1 MERGGGSQPT
11 FPVFGDDPHCVLPLP
26 ALAKSSDWVDQ
37 FRVKFLGS
45 VQVPYHKGNDVL
57 CAAMQKVVSHP
68 TPGSRSACSSWQQGR
83 ASVGKRRERVSH
95 HHCSQVPGL
104 CLCLPPQIA
113 TTRRLTVHFNPPSS
127 CVLEISVRG
136 VKIAVKADDS
146 KEHSKVVPGSLLV
159 LTLPQLLTN
168 VPCATGPVCV

>member
-1 MERGGGSQPT
+1 MERGGGTQPT
-11 FPVFGDDPHCVLPLP
+11 YLVTGDDPCHVLSLP

-57 CAAMQKVVSHP
+57 CAAMQKVVSHSI
-68 TPGSRSACSSWQQGR
+68 PGSRSACSFWQQFR
-83 ASVGKRRERVSH
+83 ASVGTH
-95 HHCSQVPGL
+95 HHGLQVPWL
-104 CLCLPPQIA
+104 CLSPLQIA

-146 KEHSKVVPGSLLV
+146 KEHSKVVPCSLL
-159 LTLPQLLTN
+159 TSSLL
-168 VPCATGPVCV
+168 

>member
-11 FPVFGDDPHCVLPLP
+11 FPVTGDDPRHVLYLP

-68 TPGSRSACSSWQQGR
+68 IRGSRSAWSSWQQGR
-83 ASVGKRRERVSH
+83 ASVGKGKGE
-95 HHCSQVPGL
+95 
-104 CLCLPPQIA
+104 
-113 TTRRLTVHFNPPSS
+113 PSS
-127 CVLEISVRG
+127 
-136 VKIAVKADDS
+136 
-146 KEHSKVVPGSLLV
+146 
-159 LTLPQLLTN
+159 LLTSARALS
-168 VPCATGPVCV
+168 VFPPPDCHHAPPHCAL

>member
-1 MERGGGSQPT
+1 M
-11 FPVFGDDPHCVLPLP
+11 
-26 ALAKSSDWVDQ
+26 DQ

-57 CAAMQKVVSHP
+57 CAAMQKVASHSI
-68 TPGSRSACSSWQQGR
+68 PGSRSACSAGQSLGGESSSLLTVPR
-83 ASVGKRRERVSH
+83 LCAS
-95 HHCSQVPGL
+95 L
-104 CLCLPPQIA
+104 LQIA

-146 KEHSKVVPGSLLV
+146 KEHSKVVPHSLLISS
-159 LTLPQLLTN
+159 LP
-168 VPCATGPVCV
+168 